1 MTITKKAL
9 ENPND
14 GYFERVYEMLDD
26 LEKNEAVKNEPSPK
40 EAGQKNVNIPVP
52 EYRQSG
58 KTETEVPEYWKPP
71 FRKIGNRHRV
81 PARC

>member
-40 EAGQKNVNIPVP
+40 ETGQKNERPN
-52 EYRQSG
+52 
-58 KTETEVPEYWKPP
+58 
-71 FRKIGNRHRV
+71 
-81 PARC
+81 